1 MRIRTEHDSCDLNL
15 VGLLDLTV
23 RNMNRDESLPGPS
36 HQKPFAPPPG
46 EKLRHAGAAR
56 RLVVRRDQ
64 VIKQLQGSWPSFQ
77 RSVDH
82 GHHVIEMH
90 AWRSPWRLA
99 QQAEIK
105 SRGLCAFLLVEDDAS
120 MRESLKQVSDHSRAS
135 GKRCSKDVGS
145 SRPRHSDA

>member
-1 MRIRTEHDSCDLNL
+1 
-15 VGLLDLTV
+15 
-23 RNMNRDESLPGPS
+23 MNRDESLPGPS

-64 VIKQLQGSWPSFQ
+64 VIKQLRGSWPSFQ

-120 MRESLKQVSDHSRAS
+120 MRESLNRLVTTLGHRANVAQKMSEALDLAILTLSDFQSFA
-135 GKRCSKDVGS
+135 K
-145 SRPRHSDA
+145 